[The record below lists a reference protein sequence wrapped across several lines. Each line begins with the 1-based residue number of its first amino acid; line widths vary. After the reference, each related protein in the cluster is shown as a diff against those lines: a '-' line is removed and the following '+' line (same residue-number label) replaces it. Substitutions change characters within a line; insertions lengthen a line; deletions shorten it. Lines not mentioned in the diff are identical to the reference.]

1 MAKLLIILG
10 LVILELGLIW
20 LFFFFSSGRRHT
32 RCGRDWSS
40 DVCSSDLGGGTLPA
54 GCGFCL
60 HAFGTAFT
68 GIQSTAP
75 IFRRLGCA
83 PAQLAH
89 RCLSIGNTM
98 PDQRVIS
105 DTPTHF
111 AVGQSDRGA
120 ITSLAAVTGAAAS
133 AETADKQ
140 GRTGGQGQRS
150 HQWTGSQGG
159 GAGIA
164 VTRIHPTSPDF
175 YCYSEDR
182 QQDSPDRTTEK
193 VPVRR

>member
-1 MAKLLIILG
+1 AVCLLA
-10 LVILELGLIW
+10 
-20 LFFFFSSGRRHT
+20 S
-32 RCGRDWSS
+32 
-40 DVCSSDLGGGTLPA
+40 A
-54 GCGFCL
+54 
-60 HAFGTAFT
+60 TALR
-68 GIQSTAP
+68 GIQRTAA
-75 IFRRLGCA
+75 ICRRRGCA
-83 PAQLAH
+83 PAQLAQG
-89 RCLSIGNTM
+89 CLRIGKPL
-98 PDQRVIS
+98 PDQRVSS

-150 HQWTGSQGG
+150 DQWTGSQGG
-159 GAGIA
+159 GTGIA
-164 VTRIHPTSPDF
+164 VTRIHPTSPGF

>member
-1 MAKLLIILG
+1 
-10 LVILELGLIW
+10 
-20 LFFFFSSGRRHT
+20 
-32 RCGRDWSS
+32 
-40 DVCSSDLGGGTLPA
+40 
-54 GCGFCL
+54 
-60 HAFGTAFT
+60 T
-68 GIQSTAP
+68 GIQGTAP

-89 RCLSIGNTM
+89 GCLSIGNTM

-133 AETADKQ
+133 AETADKQGRTGGQGQRSHVGGGESDRGAITARAAATGAAAAAETADKQ